1 MPASGNIHIHIE
13 KNTNKIY
20 LEGRN
25 KLVTKIAWVTDSTAF
40 MDAELLNNPDVYSIP
55 ITILLDEKEF
65 TDGVDLSPNE
75 LYERLKE
82 LKSPPKTSQPSIGAF
97 RDLYESLQDK
107 YDLVIAV
114 LISSKL
120 SGTVSSS
127 EQAAQMVNIP
137 VMTIDSKILTYP
149 LTRLVKKGLEWAE
162 SGLSPDEIKVKLE
175 QLRDTNETYVL
186 IGSLEQL
193 HRSGRLTGLQF
204 FLGSMMSVKPII
216 SIVDGALLIKE
227 KTRSE
232 RKAKDKII
240 NQLKEAHDSEP
251 VKEVYI
257 LFGLHDE
264 EALKWKEELSIV
276 FPEINFSI
284 YPLGAAIGV
293 HAGENTLGISWFN
306 GLR

>member
-1 MPASGNIHIHIE
+1 MN
-13 KNTNKIY
+13 
-20 LEGRN
+20 
-25 KLVTKIAWVTDSTAF
+25 KIAWVTDSTAF
-40 MDAELLNNPDVYSIP
+40 LDKELLNHPDVYSIP
-55 ITILLDEKEF
+55 ITILLDDKEYI
-65 TDGVDLSPNE
+65 DGVDLSPNE
-75 LYERLKE
+75 LYEKLKV
-82 LKSPPKTSQPSIGAF
+82 LKNPPKTSQPSIGVF
-97 RDLYESLQDK
+97 QNLYESLQDK
-107 YDLVIAV
+107 YDLIIAV
-114 LISSKL
+114 LVSSKL

-127 EQAAQMVNIP
+127 EQAAQMVNIR
-137 VMTIDSKILTYP
+137 VITIDSKILTYP
-149 LTRLVKKGLEWAE
+149 LTRLVKKGIEWAD
-162 SGLSPDEIKVKLE
+162 SGLNPDEVKDELD

-232 RKAKDKII
+232 RKAKDKIVKL
-240 NQLKEAHDSEP
+240 LKETHESKP

-264 EALKWKEELSIV
+264 EALKWKEELTED
-276 FPEINFSI
+276 FPEITFSI

-293 HAGENTLGISWFN
+293 HAGENTLGISWFK
-306 GLR
+306 GLE

>member
-1 MPASGNIHIHIE
+1 M
-13 KNTNKIY
+13 
-20 LEGRN
+20 
-25 KLVTKIAWVTDSTAF
+25 TKIAWVTDSTAF
-40 MDAELLNNPDVYSIP
+40 FDDYLLNHPDVYSIP

-75 LYERLKE
+75 LYDRLKV
-82 LKSPPKTSQPSIGAF
+82 LKNPPKTSQPSIGAF
-97 RDLYESLQDK
+97 RNLYESLQDK
-107 YDLVIAV
+107 YDLIIAV
-114 LISSKL
+114 LVSSKL

-127 EQAAQMVNIP
+127 EQAAQMVNIR
-137 VMTIDSKILTYP
+137 VITIDSKILTYP
-149 LTRLVKKGLEWAE
+149 LTRLVKKGIEWAD
-162 SGLSPDEIKVKLE
+162 SGLNPDEVKDELD

-232 RKAKDKII
+232 RKAKDKIVKL
-240 NQLKEAHDSEP
+240 LKETHESKP

-264 EALKWKEELSIV
+264 EALKWKEELTED
-276 FPEINFSI
+276 FPEITFSI

-293 HAGENTLGISWFN
+293 HAGENTLGISWFK
-306 GLR
+306 GLE